1 MLNAK
6 KAAIEREE
14 RDRKVWER
22 KVRRAERFL
31 LALRNKLL
39 TAAFE
44 GWRVRVVELARQ
56 RRRVN
61 ATLMKMTHRVLAAA
75 FDGWAES
82 AARAARHRRLAARA
96 VRKMTRRTAS
106 RAFGRWA
113 HAAGEA
119 QRKAAATER
128 HANRLW
134 RRKTLAAFNG
144 WRDSAATRRRN
155 RAVAMRVVGAV
166 AHQTAY
172 RAFTSWARGVAESI
186 RKKIAVRRALARM
199 RRRALVD
206 CFYAWLNSAED
217 ARAAWSRAAR
227 AEGLRRRG
235 ERRLRAACHRAWAE
249 LAANAGRRRDAE
261 DDAVERA
268 TLAVLA
274 AHDRV
279 RRTRL
284 VAGVFGAWRGTR
296 LGVDLARLR
305 GGVDAARTAIER
317 EREQAIAFLFVRRVM
332 KKRINVLHA
341 WRRYVV
347 DARRRERVL
356 GDNMRRVLRE
366 RKCRLA
372 VRAWADAAWERVQR
386 HRKSHAARR
395 HLRARRMERCVAEWR
410 AQCPT
415 RKRWLKER
423 AQKLAAAQ
431 RSGAAPVA
439 VGSSVSQIAF
449 DGWSASAM
457 VRTAVYRDGQEVDEP
472 GTTQQPVG
480 DEGTRA
486 EAGTHET
493 IASAAA
499 MAALRA
505 SFEEFDPGDVDD
517 DASGDGS
524 GPIARLSGVPTVPTV
539 PTVPSPAVGS
549 RAAAA
554 AAATPS
560 PPSPLHLDWNF
571 DAPFAENVASS
582 SPATLPPLDD
592 ASDPT
597 GFDRRANA
605 ASASSTRQ
613 RRAGEGPHRA
623 GRDSTGAGARVVGG
637 LESRYREV
645 MGEIATLEGSL
656 PPPTSPPPT
665 RATLR
670 GSDRDGLERLA
681 GAESRATS
689 ALHAARDDQAELR
702 RIFSRST
709 SPYEPSDE

>member
-1 MLNAK
+1 MA
-6 KAAIEREE
+6 RSGFCPS
-14 RDRKVWER
+14 RP
-22 KVRRAERFL
+22 RRY
-31 LALRNKLL
+31 
-39 TAAFE
+39 
-44 GWRVRVVELARQ
+44 
-56 RRRVN
+56 
-61 ATLMKMTHRVLAAA
+61 
-75 FDGWAES
+75 
-82 AARAARHRRLAARA
+82 RL
-96 VRKMTRRTAS
+96 
-106 RAFGRWA
+106 
-113 HAAGEA
+113 
-119 QRKAAATER
+119 
-128 HANRLW
+128 
-134 RRKTLAAFNG
+134 
-144 WRDSAATRRRN
+144 
-155 RAVAMRVVGAV
+155 
-166 AHQTAY
+166 
-172 RAFTSWARGVAESI
+172 
-186 RKKIAVRRALARM
+186 
-199 RRRALVD
+199 
-206 CFYAWLNSAED
+206 CC
-217 ARAAWSRAAR
+217 
-227 AEGLRRRG
+227 
-235 ERRLRAACHRAWAE
+235 AACHRAWAE
-249 LAANAGRRRDAE
+249 LAADAGRRRDAE

-539 PTVPSPAVGS
+539 PNVPSPAVGS
-549 RAAAA
+549 RAAADQVPSRDCWA
-554 AAATPS
+554 SRPSRTSRVPPSVPARRRRRRPPRRRHPRSTWTGTSTRPS
-560 PPSPLHLDWNF
+560 PRTWRRRARRRSRRSTMRRTRPGSIAGRTRRRRRPRGNDGPGR
-571 DAPFAENVASS
+571 DPTERGGTPPAPARASS
-582 SPATLPPLDD
+582 AAWSRG
-592 ASDPT
+592 T
-597 GFDRRANA
+597 GR
-605 ASASSTRQ
+605 
-613 RRAGEGPHRA
+613 
-623 GRDSTGAGARVVGG
+623 
-637 LESRYREV
+637 
-645 MGEIATLEGSL
+645 
-656 PPPTSPPPT
+656 
-665 RATLR
+665 
-670 GSDRDGLERLA
+670 
-681 GAESRATS
+681 
-689 ALHAARDDQAELR
+689 
-702 RIFSRST
+702 
-709 SPYEPSDE
+709 